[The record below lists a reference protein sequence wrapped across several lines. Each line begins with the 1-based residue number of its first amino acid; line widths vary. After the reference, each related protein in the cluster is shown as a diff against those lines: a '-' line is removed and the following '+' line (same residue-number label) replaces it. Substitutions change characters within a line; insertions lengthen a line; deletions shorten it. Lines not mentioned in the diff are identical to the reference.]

1 MTQLTGRLKIERFPN
16 GWVDRFRAYEIV
28 VNGEVRGELSRGE
41 TQGVSVEPGEAVVF
55 LRIDWCE
62 SRTHRVHVSQGSE
75 TRLICRP
82 RSIWTAIYGITFG
95 RHNYVHLERI
105 SHS

>member
-1 MTQLTGRLKIERFPN
+1 MTCRLVIERSPK

-28 VNGEVRGELSRGE
+28 VNGQVRGELRPGE
-41 TQGVSVEPGEAVVF
+41 TREVSVEPGEAGIF
-55 LRIDWCE
+55 LRIDWCK
-62 SRTHRVHVSQGSE
+62 SRTLRVHASSESE
-75 TRLICRP
+75 TRLTCRP

-95 RHNYVHLERI
+95 RGNYVQLERT